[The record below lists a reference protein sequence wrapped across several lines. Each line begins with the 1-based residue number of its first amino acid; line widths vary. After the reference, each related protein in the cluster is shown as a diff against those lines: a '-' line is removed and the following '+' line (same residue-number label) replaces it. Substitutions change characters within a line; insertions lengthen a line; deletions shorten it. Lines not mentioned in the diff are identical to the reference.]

1 MRAEPKTVMG
11 TQRAG
16 WMKWGMSGMAPECDS
31 GTFENMSVIPQGTAE
46 GGAPA
51 NLKWLQGCQCN
62 LQDFYKQGANMRPG
76 LVVRALHH

>member
-1 MRAEPKTVMG
+1 MRAEPKIVMG

-51 NLKWLQGCQCN
+51 KAELKVVTGLPMQP
-62 LQDFYKQGANMRPG
+62 PG
-76 LVVRALHH
+76 LL